1 MKKTDTHFLKTVE
14 AENGLGASVDAC
26 FSTGEAMRAA
36 TECLCAPVL
45 RVRGTPEQLEAEVR
59 HMDRMHQ
66 SRDVRLAK
74 REASVT
80 ARTASIAKERELL
93 ERWAEMTATSPAIP

>member
-1 MKKTDTHFLKTVE
+1 MKKTNTHFLKTVE

-45 RVRGTPEQLEAEVR
+45 RVRGTFGGF
-59 HMDRMHQ
+59 
-66 SRDVRLAK
+66 SGRLRAMAGPK
-74 REASVT
+74 
-80 ARTASIAKERELL
+80 
-93 ERWAEMTATSPAIP
+93 